1 MATFVIMR
9 QRKNSGVVWVWKNSN
24 YPFAR
29 TISVP
34 VLEGQPKKF
43 PFQAV
48 VVETSAANAQAL
60 RERFYALEKPT
71 TFNRTYPYTGS
82 YQFVPLIK
90 SKEWPLTKILNLAQ
104 LHVKIIQ
111 DLRTIYLSNIQ
122 DLNSVANDDG
132 DHLLSAFL
140 NMVTSSPPTVYSP
153 PQPLLHSIHNNTMLK
168 PLTSFPPWNISFN
181 VIFPPNTTVTSS
193 FQGHPLR
200 YLGHV
205 LTQLAHAIT
214 PPMPQTYLLHK
225 TPKVANLTYLTPYQ
239 NASVPLKSLTLLLL
253 EMTVTLLL
261 PYPHLLLLHP

>member
-1 MATFVIMR
+1 MR

-122 DLNSVANDDG
+122 DLNNVANDDG

-153 PQPLLHSIHNNTMLK
+153 PQPLLHSIHNTGQ
-168 PLTSFPPWNISFN
+168 P
-181 VIFPPNTTVTSS
+181 TT
-193 FQGHPLR
+193 
-200 YLGHV
+200 
-205 LTQLAHAIT
+205 
-214 PPMPQTYLLHK
+214 
-225 TPKVANLTYLTPYQ
+225 KVALFNKEHYDEALDQ
-239 NASVPLKSLTLLLL
+239 FSTL
-253 EMTVTLLL
+253 E
-261 PYPHLLLLHP
+261 HII